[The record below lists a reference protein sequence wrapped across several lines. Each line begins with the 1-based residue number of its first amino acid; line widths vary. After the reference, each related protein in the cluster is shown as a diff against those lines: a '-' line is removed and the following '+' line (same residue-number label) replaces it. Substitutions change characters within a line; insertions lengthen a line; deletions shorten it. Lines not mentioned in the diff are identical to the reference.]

1 MMSPWPLT
9 LRLARRE
16 LRGHLRNFLIFI
28 ACLGLGVGAI
38 AAVGS
43 ITAAVKSTIAA
54 DARVLLGGD
63 VSLRLVHTPATP
75 EQLQYLS
82 HVARV
87 SASADLRAMVRAPSG
102 SDRAL
107 AELRAVDDAHPLYGQ
122 LVLSPDISLR
132 EVIEAKNNIFGAAVE
147 QSLLDRL
154 SLRIGDKILLG
165 MAEIDIRAVIVRE
178 PDRATGGFEFG
189 PRVIISQAALATT
202 GLVQPGSLI
211 HYDYR
216 LALPDTLSPEVFA
229 KDLAVNFPTAPWRVR
244 DLRDPAPGL
253 SRFVSRVS
261 LFMTLVGLTA
271 LLVGGIG
278 VSNAVRAYLNKRTVS
293 IAVLKCLGASSRLV
307 FQVYLAQILFLAA
320 IATVLG
326 LIGGALIPFAAAT
339 ALRSVLPLAFNP
351 GIYPLNLIVAG
362 IYGVLVAV
370 VFSLAPLS
378 RATTLSGAALFRDR
392 VSPVHGRMTRA
403 VFPIISGLVFL
414 LATLAVITAQ
424 DRLVALWF
432 VLGALATIGV
442 FRLAAAIIILLMRR
456 IRHPRSPALR
466 LAISN
471 IHRADAPTAGVLL
484 SLGLGLTLM
493 VAISLIQSNFALKIN
508 ETLPENAPSLFF
520 IDIQPDQVSTFE
532 TVTKS
537 TPGVTQI
544 ERVPMLRGRIV
555 SINDTPV
562 ETATVDPKVAWV
574 LQGDRGLTVAAT
586 PPRGTNI
593 AAGSWWPEN
602 YQGPPLISLDAEIAE
617 GFGVTVGDRLGI
629 DILGRK
635 VVAKIAS
642 LRNIDWSTLGINFI
656 IVFAPGTLEGAPQTH
671 LAAVY
676 SRDDSVPILE
686 KAIIDDFPN
695 ISAIRVKE
703 ALAAV
708 DQVLVQ
714 VGVAIYLVAA
724 ITLLAG
730 VLVLA
735 GAVAASHRQ
744 RLYDAVV
751 LKVLGATPR
760 LILRAFV
767 YEYGFLGL
775 AAAGLSAVLGTGAA
789 WAVIVFILRD
799 SWVFLPVDIIT
810 TTGIAL
816 VLALSVG
823 LTGTWRALRAKP
835 AAFLRNF

>member
-1 MMSPWPLT
+1 MMALWPLT
-9 LRLARRE
+9 FRLAHRE
-16 LRGHLRNFLIFI
+16 LRGHLRNFSIFI

-43 ITAAVKSTIAA
+43 ITAAVKSTIDA
-54 DARVLLGGD
+54 DARIILGGD
-63 VSLRLVHTPATP
+63 VSLRLVHNPATP
-75 EQLQYLS
+75 EQLEYLS
-82 HVARV
+82 RVARV
-87 SASADLRAMVRAPSG
+87 SLSAEFRAMVRAPNG
-102 SDRAL
+102 SAL
-107 AELRAVDDAHPLYGQ
+107 AELRAVDNAHPLYGR
-122 LVLSPDISLR
+122 LVLSPDIPLG
-132 EVIEAKNNIFGAAVE
+132 EVLAAKNEIFGAAVE

-165 MAEIDIRAVIVRE
+165 KAEIDIRAVIVKE

-189 PRVIISQAALATT
+189 PRVIISQAALAAT

-216 LALPDTLSPEVFA
+216 LALPVSLSPEMFA
-229 KDLAVNFPTAPWRVR
+229 KDLAAKFPAAPWRVR

-253 SRFVSRVS
+253 SRFVNRVA

-278 VSNAVRAYLNKRTVS
+278 VSNAVRAYLNTRTVS
-293 IAVLKCLGASSRLV
+293 IAVLKCLGAPTRLV
-307 FQVYLAQILFLAA
+307 FQVYLTQILFLTAGA
-320 IATVLG
+320 IALG
-326 LIGGALIPFAAAT
+326 LIGGAFVPFAVAT
-339 ALRSVLPLAFNP
+339 ALRSVLPLAFSP
-351 GIYPLNLIVAG
+351 EIYPFNLLVAG
-362 IYGVLVAV
+362 LYGLLVSL

-378 RATTLSGAALFRDR
+378 RATGLSGAALFRDR

-403 VFPIISGLVFL
+403 VFLIISVLVL
-414 LATLAVITAQ
+414 VLATLAVITAQ

-442 FRLAAAIIILLMRR
+442 FRLTAALIILFMRR
-456 IRHPRSPALR
+456 IRHARGPALR

-471 IHRADAPTAGVLL
+471 LHRVDAPTAGILL

-493 VAISLIQSNFALKIN
+493 VAISLIQGNFALKIN

-520 IDIQPDQVSTFE
+520 IDIQPDQVSAFDAI
-532 TVTKS
+532 TKA

-555 SINDTPV
+555 SINDVPV
-562 ETATVDPKVAWV
+562 ETATIDPRVAWV

-617 GFGVTVGDRLGI
+617 GFGITVGDRLTL
-629 DILGRK
+629 DILGRR
-635 VVAKIAS
+635 VEAKIAS
-642 LRNIDWSTLGINFI
+642 LRHIDWGTLGINFI

-676 SRDDSVPILE
+676 SRDESVPILE
-686 KAIIDDFPN
+686 KSIVENFPN

-708 DQVLVQ
+708 DQVLIQ

-724 ITLLAG
+724 VTLLAG

-760 LILRAFV
+760 LILQSFV
-767 YEYGFLGL
+767 YEYGFLGFAAAML
-775 AAAGLSAVLGTGAA
+775 AAGLGTGAA

-799 SWVFLPVDIIT
+799 KWVFLPGDIIK

-816 VLALSVG
+816 VLTLSVG
-823 LTGTWRALRAKP
+823 LIGTWRALRAKP
-835 AAFLRNF
+835 AAFLRDF